1 MIVHCNGSIFFVVE
15 TGMKQAIILGAGMA
29 GIGAGLHL
37 LKRGVDVTI
46 VDQTEPGRETS
57 YGNAGLIQTEA
68 VEPYALPRE
77 IGKLFMIATG
87 ISNDVYYEIS
97 NLPSH
102 ALSLLKYW
110 WYSGPS
116 QYGRISKAYASI
128 ISRSTAEHAP
138 LIAEAGAEDLVSRD
152 GFRTFYRDG
161 REFEKGIANA
171 KRLLET
177 YGLGSRVM
185 TGREL
190 MEAEPHI
197 QISGAGAIHWPDTWA
212 VKDPGSLVVAY
223 ADLFRK
229 LGGKIVRGEAQSLA
243 PSGSGWKVTTV
254 DGPIEADAV
263 VVALGPWSPALLKP
277 FGYDIQMVRKR
288 GYHMHYRSDTPLNVP
303 LMDMANGYVLA
314 PMLKG
319 MRITTGAELTKE
331 ASLAAPVQLKR
342 AHKAASEIIPLGS
355 PVENAPWSGT
365 RPCMP
370 DMLPVIGEAPKHKGL
385 WFHFGHGHQG
395 FTLGPA
401 TGRMLAEMM
410 TGETPFTDA
419 APFLPARLF

>member
-1 MIVHCNGSIFFVVE
+1 
-15 TGMKQAIILGAGMA
+15 MKQTIILGAGMA

-46 VDQTEPGRETS
+46 IDQTEPGRETS

-77 IGKLFMIATG
+77 ISKLFMIATG

-116 QYGRISKAYASI
+116 QYREISKAYASI
-128 ISRSTAEHAP
+128 ISRATAEHAP
-138 LIAEAGAEDLVSRD
+138 FVAEAGAEDLVAHD

-171 KRLLET
+171 RRLLDT
-177 YGLGSRVM
+177 YGLGSTVM
-185 TGREL
+185 TGRQL

-212 VKDPGSLVVAY
+212 VRDPGSLVVAY

-229 LGGKIVRGEAQSLA
+229 LGGKIVRGEAQTLA

-254 DGPIEADAV
+254 DGPIEADSV
-263 VVALGPWSPALLKP
+263 VVALGPWSPTLLKS

-288 GYHMHYRSDTPLNVP
+288 GYHMHYRSETPLNVP

-401 TGRMLAEMM
+401 TGRMLAELM

-419 APFLPARLF
+419 TPFRPSRLF

>member
-1 MIVHCNGSIFFVVE
+1 
-15 TGMKQAIILGAGMA
+15 MKQTIILGAGMA

-57 YGNAGLIQTEA
+57 YGNAGLIQSEA

-87 ISNDVYYEIS
+87 MSNDVYYEIS

-116 QYGRISKAYASI
+116 NYARISKAYSSI
-128 ISRSTAEHAP
+128 ISQATAEHAP
-138 LIAEAGAEDLVSRD
+138 FIAEAGAEDLVAHD

-161 REFEKGIANA
+161 REFEKGIADA
-171 KRLLET
+171 RRLFET
-177 YGLGSRVM
+177 YGLVSKVM
-185 TGREL
+185 SGREL

-197 QISGAGAIHWPDTWA
+197 RISGAGAIHWPDTWA
-212 VKDPGSLVVAY
+212 VRDPGSLVVAY
-223 ADLFRK
+223 AELFRR
-229 LGGKIVRGEAQSLA
+229 LGGKILRGDARSLSPA
-243 PSGSGWKVTTV
+243 GSGWKVTTA
-254 DGPIEADAV
+254 DGPVEADAV
-263 VVALGPWSPALLKP
+263 VVALGPWSPMLLKS

-288 GYHMHYRSDTPLNVP
+288 GYHMHYRTETPLNVP
-303 LMDMANGYVLA
+303 LMDTANGYVLA

-331 ASLAAPVQLKR
+331 ASFAAPVQLRR
-342 AHKAASEIIPLGS
+342 AQKAASEIIPLGS

-401 TGRMLAEMM
+401 TGRMLAELM

-419 APFLPARLF
+419 TPFRPARLF

>member
-1 MIVHCNGSIFFVVE
+1 
-15 TGMKQAIILGAGMA
+15 MKQTIILGAGMA

-116 QYGRISKAYASI
+116 QYGKISKAYASI

-138 LIAEAGAEDLVSRD
+138 FIAEAGAEDLVAHD

-171 KRLLET
+171 KRLFET
-177 YGLGSRVM
+177 YGLGSSVM
-185 TGREL
+185 TGRQL

-212 VKDPGSLVVAY
+212 VRDPGSLVVAY

-229 LGGKIVRGEAQSLA
+229 LGGKIVRGDAQSLS

-254 DGPIEADAV
+254 DGPVEAEAV
-263 VVALGPWSPALLKP
+263 VVALGPWSPTLLKP

-288 GYHMHYRSDTPLNVP
+288 GYHMHYHSDTPLNVP

-401 TGRMLAEMM
+401 TGRMLAELM

-419 APFLPARLF
+419 TPFRPARLF